1 MSRTKTGKGTMPLSM
16 KSEEES
22 VCSESLSKC
31 KDYNSVSL
39 LNVVLKI
46 FTKWLTTRLNKS
58 ITTIVNQDQGS
69 FMPSREAA
77 DNLRRVLQI
86 L

>member
-1 MSRTKTGKGTMPLSM
+1 MLKLDKASGK
-16 KSEEES
+16 
-22 VCSESLSKC
+22 CSN
-31 KDYNSVSL
+31 YHAISL

-46 FTKWLTTRLNKS
+46 FTKLLTTRLNKS

-69 FMPSREAA
+69 FMPGREAA
-77 DNLRRVLQI
+77 DNLRRVLHI